1 MLGAEKRVGLFLSC
15 SSHVILIDPSA
26 IFRDGDW
33 CYYLHFT
40 KEKTEDTSN

>member
-1 MLGAEKRVGLFLSC
+1 MLGVEKQVGPFLE
-15 SSHVILIDPSA
+15 LLLTRDLDRLL

-40 KEKTEDTSN
+40 KEKTGGHQ